1 MELSQ
6 IRYFVKL
13 AEALSFTEAAKEL
26 FITQSTLSISM
37 KQLEDELG
45 VQLFDRIGKKV
56 FITDSGTTF
65 LRYASEAMRSLNE
78 GVQEVNALNQVFRG
92 QLHIGVTYSTRE
104 ILHAHLVE
112 YTHTYPG
119 IKLVVKMF
127 NTVEEIM
134 TGITSNS
141 LDIAITYTPD
151 KLPPNVA
158 MHPLLVSPLS
168 VVVSRNHR
176 LANAAQVSLP
186 EMRNYLFAT
195 FLRGMHTRAMVERI
209 FQYNKLALEPH
220 IEVNDTSLI
229 LEMVETGHWFSILS
243 PISIQGKSN
252 CVAIPISGK
261 KEQLSVSILWLKGKS
276 KQAIYNTFIDT
287 IVQKH

>member
-92 QLHIGVTYSTRE
+92 QMHIGVTYSTRE
-104 ILHAHLVE
+104 ILHAHLVD
-112 YTHTYPG
+112 YTRAYPG

-243 PISIQGKSN
+243 PISIQGRSS

-276 KQAIYNTFIDT
+276 KQTIYNTFIDT

>member
-56 FITDSGTTF
+56 YITDSGTTF

-92 QLHIGVTYSTRE
+92 QMHIGVTYSTRE

-112 YTHTYPG
+112 YTHTNPG

-168 VVVSRNHR
+168 VVVSRTHR

-209 FQYNKLALEPH
+209 FQYNNLALEPH

-229 LEMVETGHWFSILS
+229 LEMVETGQWFSILS
-243 PISIQGKSN
+243 PISIQGRSS